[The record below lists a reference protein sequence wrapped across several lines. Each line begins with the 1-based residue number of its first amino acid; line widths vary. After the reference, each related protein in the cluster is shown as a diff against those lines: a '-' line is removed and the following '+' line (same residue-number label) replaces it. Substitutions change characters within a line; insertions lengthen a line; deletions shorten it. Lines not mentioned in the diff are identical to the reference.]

1 MLTGKQTRAWL
12 EQYPY
17 LVAKVNRLQR
27 EIESIR
33 GRQVICGVVQAS
45 SPYSPYAKHSVVVS
59 DSTATDE
66 SKAKLPKKRMELEQ
80 AQDEVEEIER
90 YISHEP
96 DLKMKEILTRKILY
110 GEKWPEVAAAF
121 GYKETADSVRM
132 TYSRY
137 FSR

>member
-66 SKAKLPKKRMELEQ
+66 SKVKLPKKRMELEQ

-121 GYKETADSVRM
+121 GYKETADSVRK
-132 TYSRY
+132 TYARH

>member
-27 EIESIR
+27 EIEKLR
-33 GRQVICGVVQAS
+33 GDPIVCGSVQGS
-45 SPYSPYAKHSVVVS
+45 SPHSPYAKHNIIIG
-59 DSTATDE
+59 DTDATDAA
-66 SKAKLPKKRMELEQ
+66 KAALGVKRVELEQ